1 MLFGT
6 NCQYGTADT
15 QYFPTIN
22 FVCQLR
28 KGTSSQPE
36 QGVERGDGRPRV
48 PAVPA
53 SRGRQ
58 VGVLRAVVILC
69 VRGVTSQWPAGCP
82 GRTRRRSDRIIERRG
97 SEAAGAAH
105 ASDAEY
111 ARACHGTR
119 ARTEWHQLCAA
130 DCVTT
135 APTVRFY
142 RVALHHQYTRRRRAA
157 SRRTGD
163 RRRRPGLAG
172 CQPATP
178 PVTAVRHRKARARQ
192 HAGSTRPERLRVYR
206 PAFRSVSSAST
217 TARGATTRTEVMR
230 AGSNEGGAQ
239 WAWT

>member
-1 MLFGT
+1 M
-6 NCQYGTADT
+6 C
-15 QYFPTIN
+15 
-22 FVCQLR
+22 C
-28 KGTSSQPE
+28 
-36 QGVERGDGRPRV
+36 
-48 PAVPA
+48 
-53 SRGRQ
+53 
-58 VGVLRAVVILC
+58 VLILC

-178 PVTAVRHRKARARQ
+178 PVQRSAGTGGMEVGGVLPSALRPRGSQREGRSREGAPDRSACPVVGRNASRRSAPRAAGDCTDALGCACMARRSCKRCDE
-192 HAGSTRPERLRVYR
+192 GEYPVNLR
-206 PAFRSVSSAST
+206 
-217 TARGATTRTEVMR
+217 
-230 AGSNEGGAQ
+230 
-239 WAWT
+239 